1 MILYICYI
9 YSNSFFPMSV
19 LIRIKNIKTV
29 INNSDKYVLTIST
42 VNEEISF
49 SNFILRE
56 EKEIGQFLID
66 KQIKKIQFTL
76 RKGQKEGL
84 QKYAYS

>member
-1 MILYICYI
+1 
-9 YSNSFFPMSV
+9 MSV

-29 INNSDKYVLTIST
+29 INTSEKYVLMITT

-49 SNFILRE
+49 SSFILRE

-66 KQIKKIQFTL
+66 KQIKKIQFIL
-76 RKGQKEGL
+76 QKGQKEGL